1 MQILF
6 YDLVKSFQESS
17 ENQNGRQIIN
27 TSGKGILS
35 HSIWCAGRNAIEVL
49 LPSMK
54 NEKGEPAGTL
64 AELNNL
70 LPSAAEQANAF
81 LDEYFFPSMK
91 EMISSGRVIADAS
104 PAEIREYWEAYQ
116 LPSKALLFL
125 QFFNATP
132 QALFDEHS
140 GPLIRQ
146 IAAISTLHRIDD
158 CALAVLDDR
167 AGMDEAALDIE
178 RLRNFV
184 SPSPS
189 LQYALEAA
197 KKAAF
202 KERATELASRRHQPT
217 NKARAWVVAEW
228 STHKSAYIGNKSAFA
243 RDYVGRLRHELGV
256 SVTEKQLREVWLK
269 DTPPAGKPDGLPAG
283 GE

>member
-6 YDLVKSFQESS
+6 YDVVKSFLESS
-17 ENQNGRQIIN
+17 EDKGRQIIN

-35 HSIWCAGRNAIEVL
+35 HSIWCAGKNAIDVL
-49 LPSMK
+49 LPNMK
-54 NEKGEPAGTL
+54 NEKGESAGTL
-64 AELNNL
+64 TDLNDL
-70 LPSAAEQANAF
+70 LPTVAEQANAF
-81 LDEYFFPSMK
+81 LDEAFFPDMM
-91 EMISSGRVIADAS
+91 EMISSGRVIADES
-104 PAEIREYWEAYQ
+104 PEKVREYWEAYQ
-116 LPSKALLFL
+116 LPSKALMFL
-125 QFFNATP
+125 QFINATP
-132 QALFDEHS
+132 QALFNEHS

-146 IAAISTLHRIDD
+146 IAAISTIYLIDD
-158 CALAVLDDR
+158 CALAVLDEG

-184 SPSPS
+184 SPSSS
-189 LQYALEAA
+189 LQYALEAG

-217 NKARAWVVAEW
+217 NKARAWVIAEW
-228 STHKSAYIGNKSAFA
+228 SIHKSAYIGNKSAFA

-269 DTPPAGKPDGLPAG
+269 DTPPASKPDGLPANG
-283 GE
+283 

>member
-6 YDLVKSFQESS
+6 YDVVKSFLESS
-17 ENQNGRQIIN
+17 EDKGRQIIN
-27 TSGKGILS
+27 ISGKGILS
-35 HSIWCAGRNAIEVL
+35 HSLWCAGKNAIEVL
-49 LPSMK
+49 LPHMK
-54 NEKGEPAGTL
+54 NEKGEPSGTL
-64 AELNNL
+64 ADLNDL
-70 LPSAAEQANAF
+70 LPSIAEQANAF
-81 LDEYFFPSMK
+81 LDDDFFPDMI
-91 EMISSGRVIADAS
+91 EMISSGRVIADES
-104 PAEIREYWEAYQ
+104 PEKIGEYWEAYQ
-116 LPSKALLFL
+116 LPSKALMFL

-132 QALFDEHS
+132 QALFDEYT

-146 IAAISTLHRIDD
+146 IAAISTIYRIDD
-158 CALAVLDDR
+158 CALAVLDEG
-167 AGMDEAALDIE
+167 AALDEAALDIE
-178 RLRNFV
+178 RLRNYV

-189 LQYALEAA
+189 LQYALEAG

-217 NKARAWVVAEW
+217 NKARVWVVSEW
-228 STHKSAYIGNKSAFA
+228 GTHKADYMGNKSAFA

-269 DTPPAGKPDGLPAG
+269 DTPSAGKPDGIPAD

>member
-6 YDLVKSFQESS
+6 YDVVKSFLESS
-17 ENQNGRQIIN
+17 EDKGRQIIN

-35 HSIWCAGRNAIEVL
+35 HSIWCAGKNAIDVL
-49 LPSMK
+49 LPNMK
-54 NEKGEPAGTL
+54 NEKGESAGTL
-64 AELNNL
+64 ADLNDL
-70 LPSAAEQANAF
+70 LPTVAEQANAF
-81 LDEYFFPSMK
+81 LDEAFFPDMM
-91 EMISSGRVIADAS
+91 EMISSGRVIADES
-104 PAEIREYWEAYQ
+104 PEKVREYWEAYQ
-116 LPSKALLFL
+116 LPSKALMFL
-125 QFFNATP
+125 QFINATP
-132 QALFDEHS
+132 QALFNEHS

-146 IAAISTLHRIDD
+146 IAAISTIYLIDD
-158 CALAVLDDR
+158 CALAVLDEG

-184 SPSPS
+184 SPSSS
-189 LQYALEAA
+189 LQYALEAG

-217 NKARAWVVAEW
+217 NKARAWVIAEW
-228 STHKSAYIGNKSAFA
+228 SMHKSAYIGNKSAFA

-269 DTPPAGKPDGLPAG
+269 DTPPASKPDGLPAG